1 MSRWL
6 ELHNQ
11 IKRRSSELWMTPT
24 QREVLAQLEQ
34 WLDFPGQCNLF
45 GGAGVGK
52 TYLAWILSK
61 NLPAQH
67 IIVPQQL
74 SPTNQSFPNLII
86 DNAPYAEQAI
96 RNILKQCDFC
106 AAEKV
111 VIVTRS
117 ESALKMRRIELP
129 PPTLD
134 ELREVERRL
143 DKFGFQQTAV
153 PAGSNFWQVLNS
165 FD

>member
-34 WLDFPGQCNLF
+34 WLDYPGHCNLY
-45 GGAGVGK
+45 GGVGVGK
-52 TYLAWILSK
+52 TYLAWILSR
-61 NLPAQH
+61 NLPAEH
-67 IIVPQQL
+67 VIVPQRM
-74 SPTNQSFPNLII
+74 SPTTQPIPNLII
-86 DNAPYAEQAI
+86 DNASYTEQDI

-111 VIVTRS
+111 VIITRYAS
-117 ESALKMRRIELP
+117 TLRMRRIELP
-129 PPTLD
+129 PPTQD
-134 ELREVERRL
+134 ELREVERHL
-143 DKFGFQQTAV
+143 TKFGFQEYAV

-165 FD
+165 FV